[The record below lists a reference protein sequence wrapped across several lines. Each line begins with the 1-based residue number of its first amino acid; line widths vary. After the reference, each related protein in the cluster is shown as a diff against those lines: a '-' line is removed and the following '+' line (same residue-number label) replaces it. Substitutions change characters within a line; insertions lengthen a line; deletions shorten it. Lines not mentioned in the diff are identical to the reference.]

1 MGNCL
6 PPQYR
11 PAVHC
16 GDGSAYPRR
25 MSHLNAAAA
34 LLQTHPGTQWLADV
48 TAPDNTPPGIFLRIY
63 IFGGLAAVIGIA
75 WFCLRGYRDSGD
87 NDNK

>member
-1 MGNCL
+1 
-6 PPQYR
+6 
-11 PAVHC
+11 
-16 GDGSAYPRR
+16 

-34 LLQTHPGTQWLADV
+34 LVQTQLGSHWLADV

-75 WFCLRGYRDSGD
+75 WFCLRGYRNSGD
-87 NDNK
+87 NDGE